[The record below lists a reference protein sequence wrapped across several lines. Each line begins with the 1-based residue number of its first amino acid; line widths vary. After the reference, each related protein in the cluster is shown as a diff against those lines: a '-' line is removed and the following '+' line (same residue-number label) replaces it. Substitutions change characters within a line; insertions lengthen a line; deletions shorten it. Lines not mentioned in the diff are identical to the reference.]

1 VKNQATEKEEEEK
14 KKDKLNKV
22 LEGIDNT
29 AAKSSLM
36 DKLKDADDSVLKR
49 LREDQADQDAKL
61 AARRELLKQR
71 KRNKKNQEIE
81 KMRLEEKM
89 KQMDQ

>member
-1 VKNQATEKEEEEK
+1 MKNQATEKEEEEK

>member
-1 VKNQATEKEEEEK
+1 
-14 KKDKLNKV
+14 
-22 LEGIDNT
+22 
-29 AAKSSLM
+29 
-36 DKLKDADDSVLKR
+36 
-49 LREDQADQDAKL
+49 L